1 MYKDCLSILFYW
13 LINISVIGAIGF
25 ISALLLS
32 NKLIKVFCNKK

>member
-13 LINISVIGAIGF
+13 LINISIIGAIGF

-32 NKLIKVFCNKK
+32 NKLIKSFRYKK